1 MPMESTKPQ
10 EKAKIEGEKVQQD
23 IVPSEPQLK
32 ELVESCGILNEHV
45 ATSGTKKKK
54 AKKAKESSFSG
65 IQETILPVETTTQ
78 QEQVKL
84 LEEKAIQDMVPSEL
98 HLKEVVDPYGT
109 LSHSLSS
116 SEINTEKAKKSRDSS
131 ISRIQETIIPMES
144 IKPQKQTETEREKA
158 LQEM

>member
-1 MPMESTKPQ
+1 M
-10 EKAKIEGEKVQQD
+10 G
-23 IVPSEPQLK
+23 
-32 ELVESCGILNEHV
+32 HV

-98 HLKEVVDPYGT
+98 QLKEVVEPYGT
-109 LSHSLSS
+109 LSQSLSS

-144 IKPQKQTETEREKA
+144 IKPQKQNETEREKA
-158 LQEM
+158 LQEMIPSETQIKEVVEFLMESFLAVPFLSQFQFVFEV